1 METDPADSTIQ
12 KINSHGEYHE
22 AMATLFTL
30 ATRNIAIFDY
40 NLEDSEIDAPEH
52 AATFRK
58 FLLKNR
64 SNTLSIVLQDPTF
77 LIRYCPR
84 LQTLLRQF
92 SHAVF
97 IQQSGPEAK
106 NVYDPFIIVDSHMY
120 LRRFHHDSPRGVWC
134 TEGQAVNENLR
145 KRFQEIWE
153 TSAPALTAT
162 TLGL

>member
-1 METDPADSTIQ
+1 METDPADSETQ
-12 KINSHGEYHE
+12 KINSHGEYHQ

-30 ATRNIAIFDY
+30 ATRNISIFDY
-40 NLEDSEIDAPEH
+40 NLEDSLIDAPEQV
-52 AATFRK
+52 ATLRK

-77 LIRYCPR
+77 LVRYCPR

-97 IQQSGPEAK
+97 IHQSGPEAK
-106 NVYDPFIIVDSHMY
+106 NVYDPFIIVDTHMY
-120 LRRFHHDSPRGVWC
+120 LRRFHYDSPRGVWC
-134 TEGQAVNENLR
+134 TNGPGVNENLR